1 MIKPTRMVRLHPGDP
16 SGNLYNIALK
26 PVVFFA
32 DLFYFQGMGN
42 VTNGKIIIGYNKN
55 QIKIT
60 PTDHVFVI
68 EYYEKMFVNSNY
80 ANVRKAFELYY
91 KWGKEYETG
100 SLTTLDNR
108 KVKID
113 KVKYKWDIE
122 NNLKRFRKNY
132 ESYGLNKT
140 DTKTKAEIDAAWKQI
155 EEALPSEEKYKELK
169 AGKLAGETVLA
180 SICDLLDNYLS
191 VASLFSG
198 KEYTFTYTNHIGVYE
213 KLLIGPKDISDIRT
227 IIDKP
232 IATYLDLE

>member
-1 MIKPTRMVRLHPGDP
+1 M
-16 SGNLYNIALK
+16 
-26 PVVFFA
+26 
-32 DLFYFQGMGN
+32 
-42 VTNGKIIIGYNKN
+42 
-55 QIKIT
+55 
-60 PTDHVFVI
+60 
-68 EYYEKMFVNSNY
+68 
-80 ANVRKAFELYY
+80 
-91 KWGKEYETG
+91 
-100 SLTTLDNR
+100 
-108 KVKID
+108 
-113 KVKYKWDIE
+113 
-122 NNLKRFRKNY
+122 
-132 ESYGLNKT
+132 NKT